1 MIVNLGIPNNE
12 IIIEGLGDLHIFE
25 TVLELAKKQ
34 TKKLISKKKN
44 YKNFTPE
51 ELEWHII
58 QMIESFES
66 AFNTSG
72 PITEDNFSVQI

>member
-1 MIVNLGIPNNE
+1 MIVNLGVPNNK
-12 IIIEGLGDLHIFE
+12 IIIEGLGDLTLFE

-34 TKKLISKKKN
+34 TKKLIKEKQN
-44 YKNFTPE
+44 YKNFTSE
-51 ELEWHII
+51 DLNHHII
-58 QMIESFES
+58 DMIEGIES